1 MKHTKENIIKV
12 LEAKCTLA
20 HAMVDH
26 YRLNGDNQTAE
37 EYLAEACALRD
48 AIYLL
53 EDKDYFNNTARRLLK
68 EAK

>member
-12 LEAKCTLA
+12 LEAKIHLA
-20 HAMVDH
+20 HKMVE
-26 YRLNGDNQTAE
+26 YSRLNGDFQSAE